1 MFTIFNL
8 LYQFDSSNG
17 IKPPIQNFPK
27 DIFGIFVYLIKK

>member
-17 IKPPIQNFPK
+17 IKRN
-27 DIFGIFVYLIKK
+27 LL